1 MTDETDKQKGRPAM
15 REAALFGSCPRCG
28 ATTLFDGWIAF
39 ADQCRACGLNY
50 SRFNVG
56 DGPAAFLTL
65 GVGTIVVVLAI
76 WLQLSLEPPWWVHV
90 VLWVPLTVIG
100 VIVGL
105 RLTKAWLL
113 VAEYQRRAEEH
124 RHDGGDL
131 S

>member
-1 MTDETDKQKGRPAM
+1 MTDVDDTTKGRPAT

-28 ATTLFDGWIAF
+28 VRTLFDGWVKF
-39 ADQCRACGLNY
+39 AQKCEACGLDY

-65 GVGTIVVVLAI
+65 GVGTLIVIGAL

-90 VLWVPLTVIG
+90 ILWLPLTVVG
-100 VIVGL
+100 VLAGL
-105 RLTKAWLL
+105 RAAKAWLL

-124 RHDGGDL
+124 RNEGSDG